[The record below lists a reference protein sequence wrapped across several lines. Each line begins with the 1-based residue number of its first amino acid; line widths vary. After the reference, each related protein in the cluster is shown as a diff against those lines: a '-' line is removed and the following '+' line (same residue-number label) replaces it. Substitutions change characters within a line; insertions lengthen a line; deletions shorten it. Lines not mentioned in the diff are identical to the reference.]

1 MKKRIITISRE
12 FGSGGRTI
20 GKMLAERLGI
30 PCYDKELIEKL
41 SQATGFDP
49 KYIEEQGEY
58 APSKNLFS
66 YAFVGRN
73 INGMSVSDY
82 LWNEQRKKILEL
94 AEQESCVIVGRCAD
108 YILREREDV
117 LNVFVHAPGA
127 DRAKRIVEV
136 YNQDGPG
143 FSAEMM
149 NDPGYRNILPKVRS
163 FLPQSSV
170 IGMLL
175 EHEEPYT
182 IIRSNQIGI
191 MQHDPYSWQVLGANF
206 LQVEELTA
214 DSRFLDRTF
223 KNWLA
228 SMTNEERSEF
238 FDTVFDLLEST
249 GAERAGEI
257 IRPQNVRAYLKTL
270 KSNEYMRNVL
280 ATELVRLVS
289 SARQAQT
296 DPFSEIDGQSSESN
310 QNS

>member
-58 APSKNLFS
+58 APTKNLFS

-117 LNVFVHAPGA
+117 LNVFVHAPVA
-127 DRAKRIVEV
+127 DRAKRIVDV
-136 YNQDGPG
+136 YGETTVAPENRLREKDKKRAINYKYYTEQEWG
-143 FSAEMM
+143 
-149 NDPGYRNILPKVRS
+149 RS
-163 FLPQSSV
+163 QNYHL
-170 IGMLL
+170 
-175 EHEEPYT
+175 T
-182 IIRSNQIGI
+182 I
-191 MQHDPYSWQVLGANF
+191 D
-206 LQVEELTA
+206 
-214 DSRFLDRTF
+214 
-223 KNWLA
+223 
-228 SMTNEERSEF
+228 
-238 FDTVFDLLEST
+238 
-249 GAERAGEI
+249 
-257 IRPQNVRAYLKTL
+257 
-270 KSNEYMRNVL
+270 
-280 ATELVRLVS
+280 S
-289 SARQAQT
+289 SAFGIEGSV
-296 DPFSEIDGQSSESN
+296 DLILSLVK
-310 QNS
+310 

>member
-58 APSKNLFS
+58 APTKNLFS

-117 LNVFVHAPGA
+117 LNVFVHAPVA
-127 DRAKRIVEV
+127 DRAKRIVDV
-136 YNQDGPG
+136 YGETTVVPENRLREKDKKR
-143 FSAEMM
+143 AI
-149 NDPGYRNILPKVRS
+149 NYKY
-163 FLPQSSV
+163 
-170 IGMLL
+170 
-175 EHEEPYT
+175 YT
-182 IIRSNQIGI
+182 EQEWGGSQNY
-191 MQHDPYSWQVLGANF
+191 H
-206 LQVEELTA
+206 LTI
-214 DSRFLDRTF
+214 D
-223 KNWLA
+223 
-228 SMTNEERSEF
+228 
-238 FDTVFDLLEST
+238 
-249 GAERAGEI
+249 
-257 IRPQNVRAYLKTL
+257 
-270 KSNEYMRNVL
+270 
-280 ATELVRLVS
+280 S
-289 SARQAQT
+289 SAFGIEGSV
-296 DPFSEIDGQSSESN
+296 DLILSLVK
-310 QNS
+310 

>member
-1 MKKRIITISRE
+1 MEKRIITISRE

-41 SQATGFDP
+41 SQVTGFDP

-117 LNVFVHAPGA
+117 LNVFIHAPAA

-136 YNQDGPG
+136 YGETAVSPETRLREKDKKRAVNYKYYTEQEWG
-143 FSAEMM
+143 
-149 NDPGYRNILPKVRS
+149 RS
-163 FLPQSSV
+163 QNYHLTLDSSV
-170 IGMLL
+170 F
-175 EHEEPYT
+175 
-182 IIRSNQIGI
+182 GI
-191 MQHDPYSWQVLGANF
+191 EGSV
-206 LQVEELTA
+206 
-214 DSRFLDRTF
+214 
-223 KNWLA
+223 
-228 SMTNEERSEF
+228 
-238 FDTVFDLLEST
+238 DLILS
-249 GAERAGEI
+249 
-257 IRPQNVRAYLKTL
+257 LMK
-270 KSNEYMRNVL
+270 
-280 ATELVRLVS
+280 
-289 SARQAQT
+289 
-296 DPFSEIDGQSSESN
+296 
-310 QNS
+310 

>member
-1 MKKRIITISRE
+1 MQEVYLGDQRIERTGIMKKRIITISRE

-117 LNVFVHAPGA
+117 LNVFVHAPVA

-136 YNQDGPG
+136 YGETAVAPEIRLREKDKKRAINYKYYTEQEWGRSQNYHLTIDS
-143 FSAEMM
+143 SA
-149 NDPGYRNILPKVRS
+149 
-163 FLPQSSV
+163 F
-170 IGMLL
+170 
-175 EHEEPYT
+175 
-182 IIRSNQIGI
+182 GI
-191 MQHDPYSWQVLGANF
+191 EGCVDMI
-206 LQVEELTA
+206 
-214 DSRFLDRTF
+214 
-223 KNWLA
+223 
-228 SMTNEERSEF
+228 
-238 FDTVFDLLEST
+238 FDL
-249 GAERAGEI
+249 
-257 IRPQNVRAYLKTL
+257 VK
-270 KSNEYMRNVL
+270 
-280 ATELVRLVS
+280 
-289 SARQAQT
+289 
-296 DPFSEIDGQSSESN
+296 
-310 QNS
+310 